1 MNVSAAASFQV
12 PYPQTV
18 KANTEKSQLEKVDI
32 PVMDDRIRLTI
43 EKLRAPRSEP
53 RNLSSEKLNE
63 VEDFLNTLES
73 LNGFY
78 DLPPQIKSFRY
89 SMIRHHEFQAN
100 LMLKKMEGIYSDF
113 KKDLQNKWSG
123 LAHNV
128 MGFTVAED
136 GQLKVTSPPDTLTA
150 RDEEVLNTLLNEAKG
165 LQPLTLKHAK
175 TVIELIQLDKP
186 QFEGKVKLDLS
197 NFHNMI
203 DYGLLLNKGALDLGS
218 SDSWLD
224 QLHKKAEK
232 DPSERKQGLHI
243 EA

>member
-12 PYPQTV
+12 PYPQTL
-18 KANTEKSQLEKVDI
+18 KANTEKAQPEKDDI
-32 PVMDDRIRLTI
+32 PVMDDRLRLTI
-43 EKLRAPRSEP
+43 EKLRAPRSEA

-63 VEDFLNTLES
+63 VEEFLNALES
-73 LNGFY
+73 ISGFY
-78 DLPPQIKSFRY
+78 DLPPLIKSFRH

-100 LMLKKMEGIYSDF
+100 LVLKRMEGVYSDF
-113 KKDLQNKWSG
+113 KKDLQSKWSG
-123 LAHNV
+123 LAHDV

-150 RDEEVLNTLLNEAKG
+150 RDEEILNTLLNEAKG

-175 TVIELIQLDKP
+175 TVIELIRLDKP

-197 NFHNMI
+197 NFHKMI
-203 DYGLLLNKGALDLGS
+203 DYGLLLNRGALDLRN

-232 DPSERKQGLHI
+232 NPIEKKPGLHI
-243 EA
+243 EV

>member
-1 MNVSAAASFQV
+1 MNVSDAAYFQV

-123 LAHNV
+123 LAHN
-128 MGFTVAED
+128 
-136 GQLKVTSPPDTLTA
+136 LS
-150 RDEEVLNTLLNEAKG
+150 
-165 LQPLTLKHAK
+165 
-175 TVIELIQLDKP
+175 LI
-186 QFEGKVKLDLS
+186 
-197 NFHNMI
+197 HI
-203 DYGLLLNKGALDLGS
+203 
-218 SDSWLD
+218 
-224 QLHKKAEK
+224 
-232 DPSERKQGLHI
+232 SEPTRPY
-243 EA
+243 